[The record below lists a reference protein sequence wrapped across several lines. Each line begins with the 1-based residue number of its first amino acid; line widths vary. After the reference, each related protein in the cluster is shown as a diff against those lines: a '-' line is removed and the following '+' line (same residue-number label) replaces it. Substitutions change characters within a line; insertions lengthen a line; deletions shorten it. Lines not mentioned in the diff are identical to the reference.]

1 MPPDTYD
8 PDERFS
14 IWPLTGEDA
23 LRKVLGTEEG
33 DGDEEVSD
41 EPEDEEPES

>member
-1 MPPDTYD
+1 MPDTYD

-23 LRKVLGTEEG
+23 LKKVRIAILDPCIIVPVVAEN
-33 DGDEEVSD
+33 
-41 EPEDEEPES
+41 

>member
-14 IWPLTGEDA
+14 IWPLTGEEA
-23 LRKVLGTEEG
+23 LKKVLGTEDD
-33 DGDEEVSD
+33 DGDEDVSG
-41 EPEDEEPES
+41 EPEDGEGES

>member
-1 MPPDTYD
+1 MPDTYD

-14 IWPLTGEDA
+14 IWPLTGEEA
-23 LRKVLGTEEG
+23 LKKALGTED

-41 EPEDEEPES
+41 TPEDEEPES

>member
-1 MPPDTYD
+1 MPDTYD

-14 IWPLTGEDA
+14 IWPLTGEEA
-23 LRKVLGTEEG
+23 LKKVLGTEEG

-41 EPEDEEPES
+41 EPEGDEPDA

>member
-1 MPPDTYD
+1 MPDTYD

-14 IWPLTGEDA
+14 IWPLTGEEA
-23 LRKVLGTEEG
+23 LKKALGTEEG

-41 EPEDEEPES
+41 EPEDEAES